1 MGLGEF
7 LFGVSPQERVRRY
20 KRGIDRA
27 IREMDRE
34 RTKLEQQERKVKS
47 EIRKLAKEGQMQ
59 SVKTLAK
66 DLVRTRSNISKF
78 YSMRTQMQSVSMQL
92 TAMRSNEV
100 MAKAMAGVVKA
111 MRQMNRQM
119 NLPEMQKILMEFE
132 KQNEIMGMKQEIM
145 DDTIDDTMGADEE
158 EAETE
163 QVVNQVL
170 DELGLETEGKL
181 GYVPRG
187 SVQNGEKNRQE
198 AEEQDDLESRLE
210 NLRK

>member
-1 MGLGEF
+1 MGLGEL
-7 LFGVSPQERVRRY
+7 LFGPSPQERVRRY

-34 RTKLEQQERKVKS
+34 RTKLEQQEKKVKT

-59 SVKTLAK
+59 SLKTLAR
-66 DLVRTRSNISKF
+66 DLVRTRSQISKF

-100 MAKAMAGVVKA
+100 MAQAMKGVVKA
-111 MRQMNRQM
+111 MRQMNRHM
-119 NLPEMQKILMEFE
+119 NLPEMQAILMEFE
-132 KQNEIMGMKQEIM
+132 KQNEILGMKQEIM

-181 GYVPRG
+181 GVVPVFSLKMART
-187 SVQNGEKNRQE
+187 QNSLPKNRMT
-198 AEEQDDLESRLE
+198 
-210 NLRK
+210 